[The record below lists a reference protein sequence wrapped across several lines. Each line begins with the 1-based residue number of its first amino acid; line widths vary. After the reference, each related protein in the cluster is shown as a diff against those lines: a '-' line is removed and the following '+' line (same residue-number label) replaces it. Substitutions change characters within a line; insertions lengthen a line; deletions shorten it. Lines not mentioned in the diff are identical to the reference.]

1 MSLASVAPLFT
12 QGGGSSASSSSR
24 SGDLGNLD
32 FGGFGGLTFNNQG
45 IDQRWLIG
53 GAVVAA
59 VLIFALL
66 ARGR

>member
-1 MSLASVAPLFT
+1 MALPPFLS
-12 QGGGSSASSSSR
+12 QGGGSSATSSSR

-32 FGGFGGLTFNNQG
+32 FGGFGGLTFNSQG
-45 IDQRWLIG
+45 IDSRWLIG